1 MSALF
6 EDLRVRL
13 LRNNDGYS
21 HTSSGVN
28 ILYEQ
33 YAYSKGDSG
42 TSFTKKLID
51 VCNEIN
57 SGVDLPNK
65 FVRDRPMQWPLTVA
79 LMSRTLKYVPYNED
93 KILLRV
99 SDRVISS
106 ICITTL
112 FLTCRDQPRECGQ
125 RICQR
130 NSLS

>member
-1 MSALF
+1 MPALF

-28 ILYEQ
+28 RLYEQ
-33 YAYSKGDSG
+33 YAYIKGDSG

-57 SGVDLPNK
+57 SGIDAPNK

-79 LMSRTLKYVPYNED
+79 FD
-93 KILLRV
+93 A
-99 SDRVISS
+99 
-106 ICITTL
+106 
-112 FLTCRDQPRECGQ
+112 
-125 RICQR
+125 
-130 NSLS
+130 